1 MKARWLAAGTL
12 AAITASATLVLA
24 LPAGAHEAEGPPEV
38 NCDEASV
45 ELKGF
50 PQNGPHEIRFVIT
63 VNGTESVKTTELNGS
78 SGTVSVSISDL
89 TSATGPLDIEAFA
102 EWDADGGGE
111 SDTTTLED
119 EVCHETPPEDTTPTS
134 VGGATATRTEVP
146 AAAAAVSAEPRFTG

>member
-1 MKARWLAAGTL
+1 MKARWLATGTL

-24 LPAGAHEAEGPPEV
+24 LPAAAHEAEGPPEV
-38 NCDEASV
+38 DCDEASV

-63 VNGTESVKTTELNGS
+63 VNGTESVKTTRLDGGS
-78 SGTVSVSISDL
+78 GIVTVSISDL

-102 EWDADGGGE
+102 EWDADGGGK
-111 SDTTTLED
+111 SDTTKLED
-119 EVCHETPPEDTTPTS
+119 EVCHETPPDETTPTA

-146 AAAAAVSAEPRFTG
+146 AVAAAVTAEPRFTG

>member
-1 MKARWLAAGTL
+1 MKGRWLAAGTL

-38 NCDEASV
+38 DCDEASV
-45 ELKGF
+45 ELKSF
-50 PQNGPHEIRFVIT
+50 PSGTHTITFTIT
-63 VNGTESVKTTELNGS
+63 VNGAESTKTTQFTGPNG
-78 SGTVSVSISDL
+78 TANVTISDL
-89 TSATGPLDIEAFA
+89 TTATGELEIEAIA
-102 EWDADGGGE
+102 SWTVDGGGQ
-111 SDTTTLED
+111 SDKATTT